1 MILVSLIWGIIFML
15 IVGAA
20 CLFIPH
26 LIQRYALNY
35 YEQHPTLAKFNLFL
49 GWMKTWKYV
58 LCLRVMGIAALVCM
72 CFLIYVIYTTTW

>member
-26 LIQRYALNY
+26 LIREIRPQL
-35 YEQHPTLAKFNLFL
+35 L
-49 GWMKTWKYV
+49 
-58 LCLRVMGIAALVCM
+58 
-72 CFLIYVIYTTTW
+72 